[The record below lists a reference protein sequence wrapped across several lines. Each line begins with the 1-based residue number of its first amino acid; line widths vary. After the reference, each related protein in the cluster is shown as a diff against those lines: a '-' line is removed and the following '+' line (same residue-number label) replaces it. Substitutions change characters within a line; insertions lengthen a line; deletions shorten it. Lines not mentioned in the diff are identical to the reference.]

1 MAKLKK
7 ANKKIVL
14 SDYPV
19 DMPED
24 ILEFYPEVFGT
35 YKGRW
40 VLIHMIAKDL
50 HFLDEIISNDE
61 ELFRA
66 NYARRLMSRIGIWE
80 KLNPK
85 DFIDALFSAS
95 GK

>member
-1 MAKLKK
+1 MKKPAK

-19 DMPED
+19 DAPED
-24 ILEFYPEVFGT
+24 VLEFYPEVFSG

-40 VLIHMIAKDL
+40 VLVHMLKDL
-50 HFLDEIISNDE
+50 YFFDEIINSDE

-66 NYARRLMSRIGIWE
+66 NYARKLLSRIGIWE

-85 DFIDALFSAS
+85 DFIDALFKAR